1 MKPEIVS
8 GMRVDVAVLDT
19 LRHLDDDHPM
29 TLKQAC
35 ELEFGGAIKPASL
48 MAEHRRGNLR
58 LEKVGR
64 TYLVTRGYLK
74 EMRNKCLVDPPQRA
88 LGSGS
93 SPSARM
99 GMEVSR
105 PHGGSSVT
113 ATSSAALDWLK
124 ANVAGLKRR

>member
-8 GMRVDVAVLDT
+8 GVRVDVAVLDN

-35 ELEFGGAIKPASL
+35 EIEFRGAIKPASL
-48 MAEHRRGNLR
+48 MAEHRRGNLQ

-74 EMRNKCLVDPPQRA
+74 EMRNKCRVDPPQRA
-88 LGSGS
+88 PAFGS
-93 SPSARM
+93 SQNARTA
-99 GMEVSR
+99 MEVSR
-105 PHGGSSVT
+105 SHGGSSVT
-113 ATSSAALDWLK
+113 ATSSAALDSLK
-124 ANVAGLKRR
+124 ANVAGLKKR